1 MPALGMHA
9 NQDVL
14 ASLVCTPLCACA
26 CATVKHPPMYC
37 IQCYGQNNDFSV
49 PYMSMQ
55 GSIWNYL
62 CTHTQ
67 GQTAATAH

>member
-1 MPALGMHA
+1 MQA
-9 NQDVL
+9 NQDVI
-14 ASLVCTPLCACA
+14 ASSACTPVRACA
-26 CATVKHPPMYC
+26 FTTVKHPSVYC